1 MNYLAHLA
9 LSHLCPEV
17 MVGNFIGDCV
27 KGRDY
32 DSYSPLVRKGL
43 LLHRSIDSFT
53 DSHPTVIRSIKL
65 LRPAYGH
72 YAGIVCD
79 MFYDHILAANWDAT
93 YPAMPL
99 KDFVGKAHRVL
110 LLNYFRMPGKMR
122 KLLPFLI
129 KSKRL
134 ETYATV
140 AGLARSL
147 NIMSRETSLPAKTNE
162 AVECLNENYSRF
174 TEDFFDFYPQV
185 RAMCDE
191 ALAGIPD
198 LLSK

>member
-32 DSYSPLVRKGL
+32 DRYSPLVRTGL
-43 LLHRSIDSFT
+43 LLHRRIDSFT
-53 DSHPTVIRSIKL
+53 DSHPTVLASISM
-65 LRPAYGH
+65 LRPAYRH

-79 MFYDHILAANWDAT
+79 MFYDHLLAANWGEV
-93 YPAMPL
+93 YPAMRL
-99 KDFVGKAHRVL
+99 KDFVGKAHRTL

-122 KLLPFLI
+122 GLLPFLI

-134 ETYATV
+134 EGYATA

-147 NIMSRETSLPAKTNE
+147 NIMSRETSLPARTGE
-162 AVECLNENYSRF
+162 AIECLNANYALF
-174 TEDFFDFYPQV
+174 TEQFFDFYPQV

-191 ALAGIPD
+191 FLAGIPD
-198 LLSK
+198 KLAK